1 MSGVFKD
8 KVPFED
14 FLKLITPASLWFK
27 QRVLTAEQKM
37 QLMSEAIHNVHT
49 DCAYR
54 HPHNHLIEI
63 YRKGADVTVRSI
75 KLYVLVHVL
84 PYILFKRGK
93 DKYSARSLL
102 KLLKN
107 ICRSLMFIGGFAVIG
122 EISLCYLPNLLK
134 NFSPRWCFYASGL
147 TSSSVFLEDPSRWAE
162 FSLTVFPRLLES
174 FKTYFGKQKLWI
186 EIPYGLKL
194 MSAFTFAVIA
204 HLYNKD
210 TDCIKKQI
218 QFILG
223 LILGQ
228 PILPGEN
235 KEERAK
241 DRLMQEPSSGKEQ
254 KL

>member
-1 MSGVFKD
+1 MSGIFKD

-27 QRVLTAEQKM
+27 QRILTAEQKM
-37 QLMSEAIHNVHT
+37 QLMTEAIQHVHT

-93 DKYSARSLL
+93 DKYSARSLF

-107 ICRSLMFIGGFAVIG
+107 ILRSLMFIGGFAVIG

-134 NFSPRWCFYASGL
+134 SFSPRWCFYASGV

-186 EIPYGLKL
+186 DVPHGLKL

-204 HLYNKD
+204 HVYNKD
-210 TDCIKKQI
+210 RDCIKKQI

-223 LILGQ
+223 LVLGE
-228 PILPGEN
+228 PILPGPS
-235 KEERAK
+235 KEELAK
-241 DRLMQEPSSGKEQ
+241 ESIADQLPTAKEHH
-254 KL
+254 L